1 MNASTTKASDHR
13 IRAMLDKS
21 AQTQAALEKR
31 REKLRRLI
39 AEEKLQHDPTYLKL
53 EKEIKNLRGQLH
65 RLKLAI
71 GRKKYSLEVKTAL
84 VEQITRELGKQEN
97 KKHELESKL
106 QSLDEKAVAI
116 HEKAISQAEDTIH
129 TQTTRRRRK
138 T

>member
-1 MNASTTKASDHR
+1 MAIAKSHVIIILVSVCQAYGYADTLSNVRWQWEPSNPPPPKPTHCQTTADRQNQISY
-13 IRAMLDKS
+13 
-21 AQTQAALEKR
+21 QF
-31 REKLRRLI
+31 
-39 AEEKLQHDPTYLKL
+39 
-53 EKEIKNLRGQLH
+53 
-65 RLKLAI
+65 
-71 GRKKYSLEVKTAL
+71 
-84 VEQITRELGKQEN
+84 VEQIKRELGKQEN